1 MILEKRRNS
10 MRVSTVIAVLAVLA
24 QLPFVESAIAA
35 PNSAL
40 LPQIASA
47 TAASSLSM
55 SPQLSPSQ
63 LQSSLSSEELGDEPM
78 ASKQYEA
85 AIHAF
90 KGATPKS
97 ADVWNKTGIAY
108 ELMFDNQDALRCY
121 LEAIKL
127 EPANSKVLNNIGT
140 VYYSLKDLKSAEHY
154 YRKALK
160 NDPQSADV
168 LKNLGTSLLARKK
181 FRDGGKYYAAAL
193 TINPDIFQHS
203 EAPSISNP
211 STAQELGAMNYYM
224 ARGCARAGMTAC
236 AVDYLRRAL
245 NEGFTSPQKIVADG
259 DFASI
264 RDVPE
269 FEQLL
274 NSQRSR

>member
-1 MILEKRRNS
+1 MILKKRCNS
-10 MRVSTVIAVLAVLA
+10 MRISTMVAMLAAFA
-24 QLPFVESAIAA
+24 QLSFVEPAIAA
-35 PNSAL
+35 PDSAL
-40 LPQIASA
+40 LPQVASP
-47 TAASSLSM
+47 AAVSSPSV

-63 LQSSLSSEELGDEPM
+63 PQSSLSPEELGDQLM

-90 KGATPKS
+90 NKAKLKS
-97 ADVWNKTGIAY
+97 ADVWNKIGIAY

-121 LEAIKL
+121 MQAIKL

-140 VYYSLKDLKSAEHY
+140 VYVSLDDRKSAERY

-160 NDPQSADV
+160 IDPKSADV
-168 LKNLGTSLLARKK
+168 LKNLGTDLLARKK
-181 FRDGGKYYAAAL
+181 FKDGGKYYAAAL
-193 TINPDIFQHS
+193 AIDPNIFQHS
-203 EAPSISNP
+203 ETPTLSNP
-211 STAQELGAMNYYM
+211 SSAQERGAMNYYM

-236 AVDYLRRAL
+236 ALDYLRKAL
-245 NEGFTSPQKIVADG
+245 DEGFTNPQKVIADS

-264 RDVPE
+264 RGIPE

-274 NSQRSR
+274 NSQRPQ